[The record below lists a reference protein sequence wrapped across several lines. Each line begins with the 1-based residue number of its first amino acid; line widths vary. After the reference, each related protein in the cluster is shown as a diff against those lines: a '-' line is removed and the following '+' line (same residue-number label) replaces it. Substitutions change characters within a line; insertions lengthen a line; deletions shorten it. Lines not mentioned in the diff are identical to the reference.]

1 MSEIYSVVGSTV
13 EFSGKVVGVRVD
25 EVVMPGGG
33 TAKREVVEHVRA
45 VAVLVLDDSRGD
57 EEDPDVVLIQQYR
70 HPLGRKL
77 WELPAG
83 LMDVVG
89 ESPVAAAQRELAEET
104 GLSALDWSV
113 LLDIAPSP
121 GFSQE
126 TIRIFL
132 ARNLSEVDRGDMHD
146 EEADLRIVRLPLS
159 QAVRSTLDGDI
170 VNATAVSGILA
181 AAQVIEHRPTS
192 RVADEPWD
200 NSATV
205 HDGPGVP
212 DAPDLPGILG

>member
-1 MSEIYSVVGSTV
+1 MSETYSVVGSTV
-13 EFSGKVVGVRVD
+13 EFSGKVVTVRVD

-33 TAKREVVEHVRA
+33 TAKREVVEHLRA

-70 HPLGRKL
+70 HPMGRKL

-83 LMDVVG
+83 LMDADG
-89 ESPVAAAQRELAEET
+89 EGPLAAAQRELAEET

-126 TIRIFL
+126 SIRIFM
-132 ARNLSEVDRGDMHD
+132 ARNLSDVDRGETHD
-146 EEADLRIVRLPLS
+146 EEADLQIVRIPLS
-159 QAVRSTLDGDI
+159 EAVRSALDSDI

-181 AAQVIEHRPTS
+181 AAHVLEHRHTMRS
-192 RVADEPWD
+192 ADEPW
-200 NSATV
+200 NANATV
-205 HDGPGVP
+205 HAGPGVP
-212 DAPDLPGILG
+212 GAPDLPGILD